1 MTEMVIYDR
10 MVTAIAECHRVDEL
24 KEIHNKALALQLY
37 AKQAKNVEAERRA
50 TEVRLRAERRVGM
63 LLLDLKRTPQKESAT
78 RAAAERW
85 DASSKHGTTHE
96 AQPSEYAASL
106 EAAQISP
113 QTGHR
118 WQQLAKVPEAEF
130 EAAIAD
136 PTVTPS
142 TAELLRRGGKTE
154 KPVMPVKR
162 MDADALAIWGEL
174 RDVEKITSRRSPN
187 QLFPQMT
194 EPMLADCRRII
205 PSLVEWLNQA
215 QEYTNG

>member
-50 TEVRLRAERRVGM
+50 TEVRLRAERRVGT
-63 LLLDLKRTPQKESAT
+63 LLLDLKRTPPQDSGKLGRDLQLGLSND
-78 RAAAERW
+78 R
-85 DASSKHGTTHE
+85 TTPT
-96 AQPSEYAASL
+96 APSEYAASL

-154 KPVMPVKR
+154 KPSAPVKR
-162 MDADALAIWGEL
+162 MDRDALAIWGEL
-174 RDVEKITSRRSPN
+174 RDVEKITSRRSPA

-205 PSLVEWLNQA
+205 PSLLDWLNQA
-215 QEYTNG
+215 QEHTNG

>member
-63 LLLDLKRTPQKESAT
+63 LLLDLKRTPPQKANPAGINGGHIQRLDMTPE
-78 RAAAERW
+78 
-85 DASSKHGTTHE
+85 
-96 AQPSEYAASL
+96 PSEYAASL

-154 KPVMPVKR
+154 KPSAPVKR
-162 MDADALAIWGEL
+162 MDRDALAIWGEL
-174 RDVEKITSRRSPN
+174 RDVEKITSRRSPA

-205 PSLVEWLNQA
+205 PSLLDWLNQA
-215 QEYTNG
+215 QEHTNG